1 MPITASCSAASH
13 PVTRRLGAG
22 GAPPGRC
29 LASRLAATLL
39 AGAATATLAG
49 LAVAQP
55 AAAAPAQA
63 VPAQPAPAE
72 LVLRLAGPASGARL
86 LAGWA
91 PGLSAAAHVL
101 IRYTTT
107 ATPAAAAGLLA
118 AGQVDATVG
127 DPPGTGLSGVLLA
140 PLAVTGTAIVA
151 DITDPRT
158 HRPVAGLRV
167 DAGLLADLY
176 TGRTVLAASRLRAL
190 NPSLA
195 LPARLVGLTAAG
207 DGEQTRRLTGYLT
220 IAAPARWTAGAV
232 DELPAPPGGKVQVLA
247 GAPAVGAELSAAP
260 PVGVGYLG
268 YLDVA
273 TATAAGL
280 PDAAVV
286 AADGGSS
293 TPTPAA
299 LALGAAGLPHSPTAA
314 GGGYPL
320 TGLDTLTVAPA
331 ARVGPATGAL
341 RLLLDYADRA
351 GQTRLPA
358 GLPPLPAPL
367 AAQSAAA
374 AGRLQPAVAP
384 QPSPPS
390 PSPPAQASRPKRT
403 PAAGQP
409 SSLPTS
415 SPVTPA
421 PAVRGLPHPAAGRT
435 AHPGRPGVSA
445 LPWSWE
451 ALALPSRTVTRPL
464 PAGEVPT
471 PGGSS
476 PQWMGAAVADPLSFD
491 APVAGSGTTA
501 SQGPLTAPPPLLA
514 PLLAPPSM
522 SAPATLPTPGGLALA
537 ARTAGRWGPPVN
549 IALVG
554 VLLLAFAAAAS
565 HGRRQPEH

>member
-1 MPITASCSAASH
+1 MPITASCSAASR

-22 GAPPGRC
+22 GAPPGWC

-39 AGAATATLAG
+39 AGAAAATLAG
-49 LAVAQP
+49 LAVPQP

-63 VPAQPAPAE
+63 VPAQPAQPAQPAPAG

-91 PGLSAAAHVL
+91 PGLSAVHVVV
-101 IRYTTT
+101 RYTTT
-107 ATPAAAAGLLA
+107 ATPAAAARLLA

-127 DPPGTGLSGVLLA
+127 DPPGTGLSGVLSA

-176 TGRTVLAASRLRAL
+176 TDRTVQAASRLRAL

-207 DGEQTRRLTGYLT
+207 EGEQTRRLTGYLT

-247 GAPAVGAELSAAP
+247 GETTVAAELSAAP

-286 AADGGSS
+286 AAGGSSS

-299 LALGAAGLPHSPTAA
+299 LAVGAAGLPHSPTAA

-331 ARVGPATGAL
+331 ARVGTAAGAL

-351 GQTRLPA
+351 GQGRLPA

-374 AGRLQPAVAP
+374 AGWLQPTVAP
-384 QPSPPS
+384 QPSPPLPS
-390 PSPPAQASRPKRT
+390 PSPTARIPRPLRP

-409 SSLPTS
+409 TPPDA
-415 SPVTPA
+415 SPVPPA

-435 AHPGRPGVSA
+435 THPGRPRA
-445 LPWSWE
+445 
-451 ALALPSRTVTRPL
+451 
-464 PAGEVPT
+464 
-471 PGGSS
+471 
-476 PQWMGAAVADPLSFD
+476 
-491 APVAGSGTTA
+491 TA

-514 PLLAPPSM
+514 PLLASPV
-522 SAPATLPTPGGLALA
+522 APATLPAPGGLALA
-537 ARTAGRWGPPVN
+537 AHAAGRRGRPVN

-565 HGRRQPEH
+565 HGRRGPEH

>member
-1 MPITASCSAASH
+1 MPITASCSAASR

-22 GAPPGRC
+22 GAPPGWC

-49 LAVAQP
+49 LAVPQP

-63 VPAQPAPAE
+63 VPAQPTPAG

-107 ATPAAAAGLLA
+107 ATPAAAARLLA

-127 DPPGTGLSGVLLA
+127 DPPDTGLSGVLSA

-176 TGRTVLAASRLRAL
+176 TGRTVQAASRLRAL

-207 DGEQTRRLTGYLT
+207 EGEQTRRLTGYLT

-247 GAPAVGAELSAAP
+247 GETTVAAELSAAP

-286 AADGGSS
+286 AAGGSSS

-299 LALGAAGLPHSPTAA
+299 LAVGAAGLPHSPTAA

-331 ARVGPATGAL
+331 ARVGTAAGAL

-351 GQTRLPA
+351 GQGRLPA

-374 AGRLQPAVAP
+374 AGWLQPTVAP
-384 QPSPPS
+384 QPSPPLPS
-390 PSPPAQASRPKRT
+390 PSPTARIPRPLRP

-409 SSLPTS
+409 TPPDA
-415 SPVTPA
+415 SPVPPA

-435 AHPGRPGVSA
+435 THPGRPRASA
-445 LPWSWE
+445 LPWSWG

-464 PAGEVPT
+464 PTRELRPAAGQ
-471 PGGSS
+471 S
-476 PQWMGAAVADPLSFD
+476 PQWMGAAAADPLAFD

-514 PLLAPPSM
+514 PLLASPV
-522 SAPATLPTPGGLALA
+522 APATLPAPGGLALA
-537 ARTAGRWGPPVN
+537 AHAAGRRGRPVN

-565 HGRRQPEH
+565 HGRRGPEH